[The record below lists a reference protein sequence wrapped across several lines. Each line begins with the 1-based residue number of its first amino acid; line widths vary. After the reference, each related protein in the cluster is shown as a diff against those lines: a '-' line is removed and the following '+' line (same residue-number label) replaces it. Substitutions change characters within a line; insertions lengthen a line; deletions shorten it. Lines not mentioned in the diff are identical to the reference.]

1 MASPA
6 VKAVKDAVLKE
17 WFEAKGGPFEVGTS
31 THPIGMPGDGIFTT
45 TKCWAQCPVSLR
57 ALWDDMFLKYAQ
69 KEFIVYERER
79 YTYHQ
84 VWQIVSALGSQ
95 LVTRFGGLSLLLS
108 PFHHY
113 ACFVLT
119 IVQNVGVKPG
129 DRVGMCMRNYPEWLL
144 SFLAATAIGA
154 VAVPLNSFWQE
165 QELAYA
171 MEDSGCKVL
180 FCDPEP
186 YACVDPRCTL
196 CWKPSMAKLGFLCCC
211 TLC

>member
-1 MASPA
+1 MAA
-6 VKAVKDAVLKE
+6 KDE
-17 WFEAKGGPFEVGTS
+17 
-31 THPIGMPGDGIFTT
+31 
-45 TKCWAQCPVSLR
+45 
-57 ALWDDMFLKYAQ
+57 
-69 KEFIVYERER
+69 
-79 YTYHQ
+79 
-84 VWQIVSALGSQ
+84 
-95 LVTRFGGLSLLLS
+95 LLS
-108 PFHHY
+108 EM
-113 ACFVLT
+113 T
-119 IVQNVGVKPG
+119 IVQYVGGRSEARRSCRHVY
-129 DRVGMCMRNYPEWLL
+129 MHNYPEWLL
-144 SFLAATAIGA
+144 SFSAATAIGA